1 MTAVKFCGLTRP
13 QDIEIANRLMPQ
25 LIGFVFAPKSK
36 RYIEPHRAQRLKS
49 LLHSDIRTVGVFV
62 NAPCGEIAD
71 LAERGIIDIIQLHGN
86 EDARCI
92 AALRTVTKCPI
103 LQAFSVTTTEDV
115 KRAER
120 SSADMIL
127 LDAPGGGTGTPF
139 AWDLIHCM
147 KRPYFLAGGLHPRN
161 VSDALRT
168 LRPYGVD
175 VSSGIEENG
184 VKSKDKMAEFLAA
197 VRKEDEIC
205 QKGVSA
211 STEGS
216 IFPKL

>member
-13 QDIEIANRLMPQ
+13 QDIEIANRLMPR

-36 RYIEPHRAQRLKS
+36 RYIAPHDAQRLKA
-49 LLHSDIRTVGVFV
+49 LLHCSIRAAGVFV
-62 NAPCGEIAD
+62 DAPCEEIAD
-71 LAERGIIDIIQLHGN
+71 LAQRGIIDIIQLHGN
-86 EDARCI
+86 EDERYI
-92 AALRTVTKCPI
+92 AALRTMTKCPI
-103 LQAFSVTTTEDV
+103 FQAFSVTTTEDA

-127 LDAPGGGTGTPF
+127 LDAPGGGTGTSF
-139 AWDLIHCM
+139 SWDLIRSV
-147 KRPYFLAGGLHPRN
+147 KRPYFLAGGLHPHN
-161 VSDALRT
+161 VSAAIRT
-168 LRPYGVD
+168 LHPYGVD

-184 VKSKDKMAEFLAA
+184 VKSEEKMAEFFAA
-197 VRKEDEIC
+197 VRKEDEVC

-211 STEGS
+211 STEDS